1 MNDDPIA
8 DERDLSLPDD
18 SRGQEVEVVRLVPHH
33 NSVASVVAAL
43 NKADMRLHVQVNHN
57 LNWRILHDR
66 VLRVGNSMLSARTK
80 NLPRLNTL
88 N

>member
-33 NSVASVVAAL
+33 NGVAGVVAAL
-43 NKADMRLHVQVNHN
+43 KQICDYMY
-57 LNWRILHDR
+57 
-66 VLRVGNSMLSARTK
+66 
-80 NLPRLNTL
+80 
-88 N
+88 